1 VPRILFTA
9 DHDYRHPKFPTTTA
23 YRKGHRLL
31 ASTHLAEEAV
41 RLGRAVLVKSRAG
54 KADETEPGSAPEETA
69 DDGAGQRG

>member
-1 VPRILFTA
+1 MPRILFTA

-23 YRKGHRLL
+23 YRKGHRVL

-41 RLGRAVLVKSRAG
+41 GLGRAVLVKTKAG
-54 KADETEPGSAPEETA
+54 TAGEAEPGSAPEETS